1 MKKEDIIRKL
11 TSRKFWLALA
21 GLVTGIISFLKQ
33 PTTDAQ
39 TITALILSLG
49 SVVAYCV
56 AEGLVDANRQ
66 DEPTVLYVPTD
77 EALEEAKPP
86 EIDE

>member
-56 AEGLVDANRQ
+56 AEGLVDASRQ

-77 EALEEAKPP
+77 ETLEEAKPP